1 MNECITGVRREFSS
15 VMSVDACVEA
25 KTKGASEEP
34 QPLVAGDVARPHED
48 NTKSNGDS
56 NSSASQRNSSRARVP
71 TRRLVESSLK
81 DSTRFFLLKGR
92 RQKVEDN
99 QPSSPSPANDEG
111 SARKSVRR
119 KRLVEG
125 EKLGASGSMDGR
137 KAGREKRRRSE
148 RNENFREAGSRPRRT
163 AAVIG
168 EAKREMCMEKL
179 LVRGRGRSAVS
190 GSRASASPYSRAKH
204 GRAPSRSGA
213 ARRPVREVSRR
224 RTGRQAPQG
233 KNVSRNSRLTS
244 GRLRQIPV
252 VKSDSGSKTRL
263 LLSSKGAS
271 GFSGKRTASGYGKH
285 AWRGEDGDDESTGS
299 SSNGVSEQSF
309 HRKDWGLMEVDAVG
323 RNRPPF
329 ARTLL
334 YHGTVPFPLPADLC
348 DQTPARN
355 WVIKRWSDKGNR
367 RRIDQ
372 EVHECIKAHPHPYLV
387 RILDVSPSEGV
398 LME

>member
-125 EKLGASGSMDGR
+125 EKLGASGSIDGR
-137 KAGREKRRRSE
+137 KAGRLSWSETRS
-148 RNENFREAGSRPRRT
+148 
-163 AAVIG
+163 
-168 EAKREMCMEKL
+168 
-179 LVRGRGRSAVS
+179 
-190 GSRASASPYSRAKH
+190 
-204 GRAPSRSGA
+204 
-213 ARRPVREVSRR
+213 
-224 RTGRQAPQG
+224 
-233 KNVSRNSRLTS
+233 
-244 GRLRQIPV
+244 
-252 VKSDSGSKTRL
+252 
-263 LLSSKGAS
+263 
-271 GFSGKRTASGYGKH
+271 H
-285 AWRGEDGDDESTGS
+285 AI
-299 SSNGVSEQSF
+299 
-309 HRKDWGLMEVDAVG
+309 
-323 RNRPPF
+323 
-329 ARTLL
+329 
-334 YHGTVPFPLPADLC
+334 AD
-348 DQTPARN
+348 
-355 WVIKRWSDKGNR
+355 
-367 RRIDQ
+367 
-372 EVHECIKAHPHPYLV
+372 
-387 RILDVSPSEGV
+387 
-398 LME
+398 